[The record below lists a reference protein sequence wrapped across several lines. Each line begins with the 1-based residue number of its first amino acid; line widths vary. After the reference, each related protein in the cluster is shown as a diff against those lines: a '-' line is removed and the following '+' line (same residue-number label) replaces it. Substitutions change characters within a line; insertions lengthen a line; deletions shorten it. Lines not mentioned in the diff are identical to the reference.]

1 MPQPLPLLAETL
13 REQMEAC
20 HQAREKCLLMAR
32 HITQASS
39 RVIKH
44 LHRRQW
50 QEASALLEEL
60 RESVKQAKES
70 LKEFPALLYSAG
82 FQDALKEFVEASVF
96 AALLKGETLPTP
108 EEIGVE
114 APQYLNGLCEA
125 ASECRRF
132 ALDELRQGNEER
144 AQEIVSIM
152 EDVYDELITFDY
164 PDALTANLR
173 RNVDSLRAVLER
185 TQNDVALGSLQARF
199 IRDLNSYKE
208 KE

>member
-1 MPQPLPLLAETL
+1 MPKPLPAIAEAL
-13 REQMEAC
+13 REQMEAY
-20 HQAREKCLLMAR
+20 HQAREQCLTMAR

-50 QEASALLEEL
+50 NEAEALLSEL
-60 RESVKQAKES
+60 RATVHQAKKAMEP
-70 LKEFPALLYSAG
+70 FPALLYSAG

-96 AALLKGETLPTP
+96 LALLKGEMLPTP
-108 EEIGVE
+108 AEMDIE
-114 APQYLNGLCEA
+114 APAYLNGLCEA

-132 ALDELRQGNEER
+132 ALDELRHGNEER
-144 AQEIVSIM
+144 AQEIVSLM

-173 RNVDSLRAVLER
+173 RNVDSLRSVLER

-199 IRDLNSYKE
+199 IRDLNSRK
-208 KE
+208 K